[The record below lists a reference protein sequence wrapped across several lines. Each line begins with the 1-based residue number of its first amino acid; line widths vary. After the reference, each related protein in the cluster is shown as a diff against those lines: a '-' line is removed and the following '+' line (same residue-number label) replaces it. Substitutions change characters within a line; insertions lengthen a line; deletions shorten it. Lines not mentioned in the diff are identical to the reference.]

1 MELQLKIMVPRRSR
15 DSANA
20 AAAASSELATIRG
33 ADRINFRGER
43 SRKSRKRSTARKSKG
58 TAFQSFPSRRL
69 HALVQ
74 QSARQ
79 RRRRSPVNSLLPGH
93 SLTERRERKRG
104 GKKDEGRNGKG
115 RSGKSRSER
124 AKNGAQSCRSR
135 GSDTFLEDDEDD
147 GSGQSGMKKKR
158 KKEKR
163 EKKRK
168 KRGNKEA
175 PGIGEGGWW

>member
-93 SLTERRERKRG
+93 SLTERRERERKRG
-104 GKKDEGRNGKG
+104 
-115 RSGKSRSER
+115 
-124 AKNGAQSCRSR
+124 
-135 GSDTFLEDDEDD
+135 
-147 GSGQSGMKKKR
+147 
-158 KKEKR
+158 EKR
-163 EKKRK
+163 MKEETEKEEVERVEANERRTARNLAALAARILSSRTTRMTV
-168 KRGNKEA
+168 RGKAE
-175 PGIGEGGWW
+175 

>member
-93 SLTERRERKRG
+93 SLTERREREKERR
-104 GKKDEGRNGKG
+104 KKDEGRNGKG

-147 GSGQSGMKKKR
+147 GSGQSGMKKK
-158 KKEKR
+158 K
-163 EKKRK
+163 KKRK
-168 KRGNKEA
+168 ERKKKKKKRK
-175 PGIGEGGWW
+175 